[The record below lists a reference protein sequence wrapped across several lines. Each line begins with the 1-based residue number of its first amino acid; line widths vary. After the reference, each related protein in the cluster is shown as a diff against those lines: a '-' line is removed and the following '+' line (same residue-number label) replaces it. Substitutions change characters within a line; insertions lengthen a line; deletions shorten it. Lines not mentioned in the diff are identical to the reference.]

1 MTVKG
6 GSPTAQTFAL
16 RYGPWAL
23 VTGAAQGIGSAFA
36 ELLAQRGLNLLLVDK
51 QEAELSEV
59 VGTLRRRYEV
69 QAKAV
74 IVDLARPDFVDIV
87 NAQAADLAVGLLI
100 CNAALGQVGP
110 FLSESLESLQSAID
124 INCKAPAILAHTFGT
139 QMAQRGQGGIILMA
153 SGTAF
158 YGNPFVAHYA
168 ATKAYN
174 LVLGE
179 GLWYEL
185 RQRGVDVLAYIP
197 GPTNTPGLRK
207 SQPKLKEGVAV
218 GMVKLPAQTAEAALN
233 ALGKGPSAARD
244 LRMRL
249 QVAIATRLVPRRK
262 IIELFGDR
270 LSRLRRTR

>member
-1 MTVKG
+1 MSNG
-6 GSPTAQTFAL
+6 GRNRQGFVL

-36 ELLAQRGLNLLLVDK
+36 ELLAERSLNLLLADK
-51 QEAELSEV
+51 QETELRDVASA
-59 VGTLRRRYEV
+59 LRERYGV
-69 QAKAV
+69 QTKPV
-74 IVDLARPDFVDIV
+74 IVDLARADFIDTVT
-87 NAQAADLAVGLLI
+87 AQAAGLSVGLLI
-100 CNAALGQVGP
+100 SNAALGQVGP
-110 FLSESLESLQSAID
+110 FLSESVDSLQAAID
-124 INCKAPAILAHTFGT
+124 INCRAPAILAHTFGT
-139 QMAQRGQGGIILMA
+139 QMAQRGQGGILFMA

-185 RQRGVDVLAYIP
+185 RQRGVDVLAYVP

-207 SQPKLKEGVAV
+207 SQPKLKEGVAA
-218 GMVKLPAQTAEAALN
+218 GMVKLPRQTAVAALD
-233 ALGKGPSAARD
+233 ALGKGPSVARD
-244 LRMRL
+244 LRMTL
-249 QVAIATRLVPRRK
+249 QVAVATRLLPRRK

-270 LSRLRRTR
+270 LSRLQRTR

>member
-1 MTVKG
+1 MSNG
-6 GSPTAQTFAL
+6 GRKTQEYAL

-36 ELLAQRGLNLLLVDK
+36 ELLAGRGLNLLLVDK
-51 QEAELSEV
+51 QEAELQV
-59 VGTLRRRYEV
+59 VAAALRERYGV
-69 QAKAV
+69 QTRPV
-74 IVDLARPDFVDIV
+74 IVDLARADFIDTVR
-87 NAQAADLAVGLLI
+87 AETADLSVGLLI
-100 CNAALGQVGP
+100 SNAALGQVGP
-110 FLSESLESLQSAID
+110 FLSENVDSLQAALD
-124 INCKAPAILAHTFGT
+124 INCRAPAILAHVFGT

-207 SQPKLKEGVAV
+207 SQPTLKEGVAA
-218 GMVKLPAQTAEAALN
+218 GMVKLPVQTAEAALN

-244 LRMRL
+244 LRMTL
-249 QVAIATRLVPRRK
+249 QVAVATRLLPRRK
-262 IIELFGDR
+262 IIEIFGDR
-270 LSRLRRTR
+270 LSRLQRTR